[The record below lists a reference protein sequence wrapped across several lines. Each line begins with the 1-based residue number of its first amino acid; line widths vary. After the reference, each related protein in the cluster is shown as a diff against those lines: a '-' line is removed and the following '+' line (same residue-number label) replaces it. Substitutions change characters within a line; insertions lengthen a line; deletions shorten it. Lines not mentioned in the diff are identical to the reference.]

1 MDTLNTA
8 FKDYIRDAVS
18 LAHVSTVVTEDTVY
32 QEANKLILPFLDKM
46 VEQLGLPGSR
56 LDGLEHL
63 EDLFAK
69 AESGASCLLLLEH
82 YSNLDLSIFSWFLR
96 EAGGR
101 GKEINDAL
109 VSIAGM
115 KLTEDNPI
123 VATFASAYTRLV
135 IYPSR
140 SLQTLDAEK
149 DRDEIVRSNGINRA
163 AMKKLVEIKKQ
174 GKIILIFPSG
184 TRYRPWDPSTK
195 KGVREIDSYIRSFD
209 YMCHVAI
216 NGEVLHVRRG
226 DMLDDSVGKDLLLV
240 TAGPVYSCAGFREK
254 ARAASE
260 AAGIEDKKQA
270 AVDAIMAELEK
281 MHLEAEEVRRK
292 LLET

>member
-1 MDTLNTA
+1 MDTLNTV
-8 FKDYIRDAVS
+8 FKDYIRDAVN

-32 QEANKLILPFLDKM
+32 QESNKLILPFLDKM
-46 VEQLGLPGSR
+46 VEHLGLPGSR
-56 LDGLEHL
+56 LDGLEYL

-69 AESGASCLLLLEH
+69 AESGASCLLFLEH

-96 EAGGR
+96 QAGGR

-115 KLTEDNPI
+115 KLTEENPI
-123 VATFASAYTRLV
+123 VAVFASAYTRLV

-140 SLQTLDAEK
+140 SLQVLDAEK
-149 DRDEIVRSNGINRA
+149 DKAEIIRSNGINRA
-163 AMKKLVEIKKQ
+163 AMKKLVEIKRR

-184 TRYRPWDPSTK
+184 TRYRSWDPSSK

-240 TAGPVYSCAGFREK
+240 TAGPVYSCAEFREK

-260 AAGIEDKKQA
+260 EAGIEDKKQA

-281 MHLEAEEVRRK
+281 MHREAEEKRRK
-292 LLET
+292 LL